1 MAQRTDAELL
11 SSISNIKSL
20 LVSDGKIDA
29 AELQSVLNDLV
40 DSLRNNLELPLAIGT
55 LTTGQVLKW
64 NGTAWTNGADE
75 QGSGSGGGVDTN
87 TALVLKIGVNAQ
99 GTPSSGSYDALTIG
113 PLATTAYAAVG
124 QSNDSDG
131 PEKLAIGYKATA
143 PQWRGHA
150 IGAYAAARAVSSL
163 AIGPKSLCDYS
174 HGVAVGRGA
183 MMPIMPGNIEYG
195 NIFGGEQSNDF
206 GIANWWGHRFPDHPI
221 SGDAVAADITPASV
235 TKIYHGQN
243 AYDAKDGTSVNIAGG
258 HARLQGGL
266 PTGGG
271 LPGRVELA
279 TASQFNNNT
288 TPGGN
293 VQKPPV
299 VYLMVDGIDSDPE
312 AIGIQIRVSGNMRRI
327 YRGEADSGG
336 TGYRVLRVLN

>member
-1 MAQRTDAELL
+1 
-11 SSISNIKSL
+11 
-20 LVSDGKIDA
+20 
-29 AELQSVLNDLV
+29 V
-40 DSLRNNLELPLAIGT
+40 DI
-55 LTTGQVLKW
+55 TT
-64 NGTAWTNGADE
+64 N
-75 QGSGSGGGVDTN
+75 
-87 TALVLKIGVNAQ
+87 LVLQIGVSAA
-99 GTPSSGSYDALTIG
+99 GTPSSGSLDAVTIG
-113 PLATTAYAAVG
+113 PLSTTQYAPVG
-124 QSNDSDG
+124 QANDSDG

-183 MMPIMPGNIEYG
+183 MMPIVPSNIEYG

-221 SGDAVAADITPASV
+221 SGDVVAADIVPSNI

-258 HARLQGGL
+258 HARLQAGL
-266 PTGGG
+266 PTGSGAS
-271 LPGRVELA
+271 GRVELA
-279 TASQFNNNT
+279 TASQFASA
-288 TPGGN
+288 PSGN
-293 VQKPPV
+293 VQKAPV
-299 VYLMVDGIDSDPE
+299 VYLVVDGVDSNPLE
-312 AIGIQIRVSGNMRRI
+312 LGIQLRVAGNLKRVSIGDV
-327 YRGEADSGG
+327 DSGG

>member
-1 MAQRTDAELL
+1 MAQ
-11 SSISNIKSL
+11 KSDST
-20 LVSDGKIDA
+20 LVSEISGRFGAGNKWTGQEVED
-29 AELQSVLNDLV
+29 SMVDLV
-40 DSLRNNLELPLAIGT
+40 DSKINKEALPLALGT
-55 LTTGQVLKW
+55 LTSGQVLKW
-64 NGTAWTNGADE
+64 NGTAWANSADE
-75 QGSGSGGGVDTN
+75 QGSGSGGGVDIN
-87 TALVLKIGVNAQ
+87 SALVLKIGVSAV
-99 GTPSSGSYDALTIG
+99 GTPSSGSYDAITIG
-113 PLATTAYAAVG
+113 PSATTAYAAVG
-124 QSNDSDG
+124 QANDSDG

-183 MMPIMPGNIEYG
+183 IMPIVPVGIEYG

-206 GIANWWGHRFPDHPI
+206 GIANWWGHRFPNHPI
-221 SGDAVAADITPASV
+221 SGDAVAADITPNTI

-243 AYDAKDGTSVNIAGG
+243 AFDLKDGTSTNVDGG

-266 PTGGG
+266 PTGSG
-271 LPGRVELA
+271 LPGKVELA
-279 TASQFNNNT
+279 TASQFNNNS

-299 VYLMVDGIDSDPE
+299 VYLVVDGIDSNPDE
-312 AIGIQIRVSGNMRRI
+312 LGIQLRVSGNMKRI
-327 YRGEADSGG
+327 SRGAPDSGG
-336 TGYRVLRVLN
+336 TGYRVLRVPNV

>member
-1 MAQRTDAELL
+1 MAQKADALL
-11 SSISNIKSL
+11 TSEIAGSFTSGITKWSGQGLEDRL
-20 LVSDGKIDA
+20 LDV
-29 AELQSVLNDLV
+29 V
-40 DSLRNNLELPLAIGT
+40 DSKINKQALPLSVSTPSA
-55 LTTGQVLKW
+55 GQVLKW
-64 NGTAWTNGADE
+64 NGTAWANAAD
-75 QGSGSGGGVDTN
+75 STGSGGGVDITTN
-87 TALVLKIGVNAQ
+87 LVLQIGVSAA

-113 PLATTAYAAVG
+113 PLSTTQYAAVG

-143 PQWRGHA
+143 PQWRSHA

-183 MMPIMPGNIEYG
+183 MMPIMPNNIEYG

-221 SGDAVAADITPASV
+221 SGDAVAADIVPANI

-243 AYDAKDGTSVNIAGG
+243 AYDAKDGTSTNIAGG

-266 PTGGG
+266 PTGSG
-271 LPGRVELA
+271 LPGKVELA
-279 TASQFNNNT
+279 TASEFNGGT
-288 TPGGN
+288 TPSGN
-293 VQKPPV
+293 AQKPPV
-299 VYLMVDGIDSDPE
+299 VYLAVDGIDSDPE

-327 YRGEADSGG
+327 YRGAADSGG